1 MRIINP
7 AGVLA
12 ALNQVT
18 HSPSSNSAQPLGAA
32 VASLIAR
39 PASFLPTVI
48 RPSRRPSN
56 LMVAKSSVDDAGDER
71 VPRAAD
77 FSVDTPTSG
86 RTGPFFQRLARLG
99 SIGIVNGGAE
109 GPTPTAMD
117 LLALETGR
125 NVAIACDDIPPN
137 LLYDFPASV
146 TNVVATTQVG
156 TLAAVDT
163 MFMLQCSTEK
173 IMQEAKFIRP
183 EGRVLITSGE
193 LHQVAE
199 QVTVM
204 HQLRPDVDIY
214 GHAAS
219 EFVLYA
225 PASAANPVQASYA
238 LAAILDGQSV
248 FMVRPLQGKDA
259 DWLSHRAG
267 ISITPGTA
275 IPAPFF
281 EDGQVDRT
289 ALAFWLTSPKSGVKE
304 AIEQLALLRQARPV
318 ALTEAI
324 TQAKSDA
331 GDIDKQRRARRV
343 PGLTLE
349 SLPGPARLAA
359 LGPTVVYGANGN
371 IGSTLLKSLATTGQP
386 LCGIMRKPDATFL
399 GGFDSPRFDLIVASQ
414 IPDNFAAKTAFIT
427 ASTGWPKDAAGNII
441 FDRSLL
447 LAANINILVPIYQSL
462 QKKLPLVV
470 VISNPCSEMTY
481 LGWLLRPDLARNLLS
496 HAGTDVT
503 RQMNRVNDPNDTSS
517 YGTAG
522 PHSPMQVNWEMRKSR
537 TPRKPSPAPIGTT
550 AESGGTSPAA
560 SAPRIGRIDPRIP
573 VLGQMHQSR
582 SRDKNSV
589 TVPTAVAA
597 LFEAVNFIQQVPQS
611 YARPLTAD
619 EAAQLSGLLNRHDK
633 PIRISEGIAPALP
646 RDANGDVRWNM
657 LIEALDQVPFFPQ
670 KLGAAMQAMEEDRTA
685 LLLSLVNK
693 INYRRPA
700 RDCIDSD
707 WILAHR
713 GAALAEAITCAK
725 L

>member
-1 MRIINP
+1 MPIIKP

-12 ALNQVT
+12 AFNQVT
-18 HSPSSNSAQPLGAA
+18 HIPTSNGAHVSRVANVAPVAQP
-32 VASLIAR
+32 VSL
-39 PASFLPTVI
+39 LPTVV
-48 RPSRRPSN
+48 RPVRRPRN
-56 LMVAKSSVDDAGDER
+56 LLLAKSSVDDAGDKHISRE
-71 VPRAAD
+71 AD
-77 FSVDTPTSG
+77 LSGDTSVSA

-125 NVAIACDDIPPN
+125 DVAIACKDIPPN
-137 LLYDFPASV
+137 LLYDFPATL

-156 TLAAVDT
+156 TLGAVDT

-183 EGRVLITSGE
+183 EGRVLIAGGE

-204 HQLRPDVDIY
+204 QQLRPDVDIY
-214 GHAAS
+214 GHAGS
-219 EFVLYA
+219 EFALYA
-225 PASAANPVQASYA
+225 PTATANPVQASYA

-248 FMVRPLQGKDA
+248 FIVRPLLGEDA
-259 DWLSHRAG
+259 EWLSRRTG
-267 ISITPGTA
+267 FSITPGTA

-281 EDGQVDRT
+281 KDGRVDRT
-289 ALAFWLTSPKSGVKE
+289 ALAFWLTSPNSGVKE
-304 AIEQLALLRQARPV
+304 VVEQLAALRQARPA

-331 GDIDKQRRARRV
+331 GDIEKQPRARRV
-343 PGLTLE
+343 PGLVLPPV
-349 SLPGPARLAA
+349 PGPARLAA

-371 IGSTLLKSLATTGQP
+371 IGSFLLKSLATAGQP
-386 LCGIMRKPDATFL
+386 LCGIMRKPDTTFL
-399 GGFDSPRFDLIVASQ
+399 RGFDSPRFDLTVSSQ
-414 IPDNFAAKTAFIT
+414 VPDEFAAKTAFIT

-447 LAANINILVPIYQSL
+447 LAANINILAPIYQSL
-462 QKKLPLVV
+462 QKDLPLVI

-503 RQMNRVNDPNDTSS
+503 RQMNRVHQPDDSSS

-522 PHSPMQVNWEMRKSR
+522 PHSPMQVNWEMLKRR
-537 TPRKPSPAPIGTT
+537 IPRGSSSAPIAESDAFATSKPS
-550 AESGGTSPAA
+550 ESTPYV
-560 SAPRIGRIDPRIP
+560 GRIDPRIP
-573 VLGQMHQSR
+573 VLGQKHQSR
-582 SRDKNSV
+582 SQDKNSV
-589 TVPTAVAA
+589 TAPTAAAA

-619 EAAQLSGLLNRHDK
+619 EAAQLSELLNRYGE
-633 PIRISEGIAPALP
+633 PMMISEGIAPALP

-657 LIEALDQVPFFPQ
+657 LLEALDRVPFFPQ
-670 KLGAAMQAMEEDRTA
+670 KLGAAMQAMEADRA
-685 LLLSLVNK
+685 VLLQSLMTK
-693 INYRRPA
+693 INHRRPA
-700 RDCIDSD
+700 QDCIDID
-707 WILAHR
+707 WILANR
-713 GAALAEAITCAK
+713 GPVLAESIAAANR
-725 L
+725 